1 MKKNKVIMFLG
12 ICIIIL
18 VVACITI
25 YFISKYKIAYSFE
38 SKEISYIKDNSDYAS
53 CVKKGITKIVISSE
67 EETKIIE
74 DDSEIAKFIS
84 KLNNYNG
91 YKISF
96 DRVPLS
102 SRTSVIL
109 YTTDSTLT
117 IYLSTSSISINNTHY
132 RTTTNYLEELN

>member
-18 VVACITI
+18 IVACMTI
-25 YFISKYKIAYSFE
+25 YFISKDKIAYSFE
-38 SKEISYIKDNSDYAS
+38 SKEISYIKDNCDYAS

-67 EETKIIE
+67 EKTKSIE
-74 DDSEIAKFIS
+74 DVAEIAKFIS

-96 DRVPLS
+96 DRVPLVS
-102 SRTSVIL
+102 KTSVIL